1 MNETTI
7 RRCGLAAVVLAS
19 ASVLMAPMN
28 ALARMQTEDG
38 RSDLDSGL
46 ASWWA
51 EPALHALQPWLL
63 DFADPV
69 TVYETF
75 GKFYVF
81 AVLAALACALATRSL
96 RPAVK
101 RWPERWGWRLT
112 LTAYVMTAT
121 GLFFTYWIANLDAV
135 YLFVTLPSML
145 ISLFGHVFLAIG
157 LLRTGFRPRLGAIL
171 LLLEFPL
178 SVALVAI
185 STQALGMWPMMFAWG
200 VIGWSL
206 WRGDPLPGD
215 LGSRR
220 VAAPHALGA

>member
-1 MNETTI
+1 MNENTI

-19 ASVLMAPMN
+19 ASVVMAPLN
-28 ALARMQTEDG
+28 ALARMLTEDG
-38 RSDLDSGL
+38 RSDLESGL

-51 EPALHALQPWLL
+51 EPALGVLKPWVL
-63 DFADPV
+63 DFADPE
-69 TVYETF
+69 TVYETY

-96 RPAVK
+96 RPPVK

-145 ISLFGHVFLAIG
+145 ISLFGHILLALG
-157 LLRTGFRPRLGAIL
+157 LLRTDFRPRLGAIL

-178 SVALVAI
+178 SVALVAV

-206 WRGDPLPGD
+206 WRRDLLSGD
-215 LGSRR
+215 LGPQRS
-220 VAAPHALGA
+220 AMPHALGS

>member
-46 ASWWA
+46 VSWWA
-51 EPALHALQPWLL
+51 EPTLRVLQPWLL
-63 DFADPV
+63 DFADPE
-69 TVYETF
+69 TVYETY

-81 AVLAALACALATRSL
+81 AILAALACALATRCL
-96 RPAVK
+96 RPALK
-101 RWPERWGWRLT
+101 SWPERYGWRLT

-145 ISLFGHVFLAIG
+145 ISLFGHVLLAIG
-157 LLRTGFRPRLGAIL
+157 LLRAGFRPRLGALIL
-171 LLLEFPL
+171 LFEFPL
-178 SVALVAI
+178 SVALVAV
-185 STQALGMWPMMFAWG
+185 STQALGMWPVMFAWG

-206 WRGDPLPGD
+206 WRHDPLSGD
-215 LGSRR
+215 IGLPL
-220 VAAPHALGA
+220 AAAR